1 MKYDY
6 MTQFVR
12 LAKEEGE
19 LGKIRTNIVAEHLKN
34 MPIEQGSMYQ
44 ARPLAPGMYNISA
57 RTRTGDSIK
66 LENDS
71 KKLTIDVNK
80 ENKKHLTSTFHSDSR
95 KLEITGYILDGKGLY
110 LFDGVPSD
118 EQSQTLQFV
127 VSFYDT
133 EALNYILNYYDELLS
148 RDIEEIKEKVR
159 MGYVRTEL
167 VEIKIAKDI
176 LSGKTKI
183 HNGILKNALLAQGIS
198 PDDEIVKDIEP
209 NELIEYARNIYTIE
223 DPAIF
228 MLDNKEE
235 MIKECII

>member
-6 MTQFVR
+6 MIQFIR

-19 LGKIRTNIVAEHLKN
+19 QGKIRTNIVAEHLKN

-44 ARPLAPGMYNISA
+44 VRPLAPGMYNIYA
-57 RTRTGDSIK
+57 RTITGDSIK

-71 KKLTIDVNK
+71 RRLNVNINN
-80 ENKKHLTSTFHSDSR
+80 ENKKRLTSSYVPDSR
-95 KLEITGYILDGKGLY
+95 KLFTTGYIFDEKGLY
-110 LFDGVPSD
+110 LFDGIPSD
-118 EQSQTLQFV
+118 EQEQSSQFI

-159 MGYVRTEL
+159 MGYARTEL
-167 VEIKIAKDI
+167 VEIKIAKDM

-183 HNGILKNALLAQGIS
+183 HNGILRNALLDQGIS
-198 PDDEIVKDIEP
+198 PDDEIVKDIDS

-235 MIKECII
+235 MTM

>member
-44 ARPLAPGMYNISA
+44 VRPLAPGMYNISA

-71 KKLTIDVNK
+71 KKLTIDINK
-80 ENKKHLTSTFHSDSR
+80 ENKKHLTSTFYSDSR
-95 KLEITGYILDGKGLY
+95 KLDTTGYIFDEKGLY
-110 LFDGVPSD
+110 LFDAVPSD
-118 EQSQTLQFV
+118 EQRQTLQFV

-159 MGYVRTEL
+159 MGYARTEL
-167 VEIKIAKDI
+167 VEIKIAKDM

-183 HNGILKNALLAQGIS
+183 HNSILKNALLGQGIS
-198 PDDEIVKDIEP
+198 PDDEIVKDIDS
-209 NELIEYARNIYTIE
+209 NELIEYARNVYTIE

-235 MIKECII
+235 MTM

>member
-44 ARPLAPGMYNISA
+44 VRPLAPGIYDISA
-57 RTRTGDSIK
+57 RTVARDSVK

-71 KKLTIDVNK
+71 RKLTININK
-80 ENKKHLTSTFHSDSR
+80 ENKKRLTSTFHSDSR
-95 KLEITGYILDGKGLY
+95 KLDTTGYIFDEKGLY
-110 LFDGVPSD
+110 LFDGVPVD
-118 EQSQTLQFV
+118 EQNQSLQFV

-148 RDIEEIKEKVR
+148 RDIKEIQEKVR
-159 MGYVRTEL
+159 MGYARTEL
-167 VEIKIAKDI
+167 VEIKTAQDM
-176 LSGKTKI
+176 LFGKTKM
-183 HNGILKNALLAQGIS
+183 HNDILRNALLDQGIS

-235 MIKECII
+235 MTM